1 MACDEVEYDI
11 MFVQGTNEI
20 GLGHL
25 CIQTECIVVVLVIV
39 TTAATA
45 AEAAAIVMG
54 NSKISFN

>member
-1 MACDEVEYDI
+1 MACDEVEYDN

-39 TTAATA
+39 TTAA
-45 AEAAAIVMG
+45 EAAAIVMG

>member
-39 TTAATA
+39 TTAA
-45 AEAAAIVMG
+45 EAAAIVMG

>member
-1 MACDEVEYDI
+1 